1 MQVYSSDAGKELQ
14 IGQGGAPSRGC
25 CSMFED
31 SVQREDAPTCS
42 CLKDAALALEHPS
55 LSAPSGTCTTLAS
68 ETIVGRANGTVA
80 QCPGSRREVL
90 SVH

>member
-55 LSAPSGTCTTLAS
+55 LSAPSGTCTTLAKLHLAKH
-68 ETIVGRANGTVA
+68 ETVA